1 MIAMVLLGASI
12 GIALCALIWQLV
24 PRRTSPLVGLGRY
37 DAHLRAAH
45 QPRPSASTTD
55 PGGDSWRTRLGA
67 RVVTEL
73 ARHGIAYRSLQ
84 QDLAVTGTRFDVLM
98 GRKVLAAVGG
108 FLLCL
113 LLLGWSQ
120 YAAPAGVSL
129 QLPTGA
135 PLLLAALVAAVLFLA
150 PDVDVRKL
158 GRRRRE
164 EFTDDLAVFLELV
177 SLEMAGYAAAETALP
192 QAARR
197 GGTWSMLLIRET
209 LVHARLAG
217 DDPWLALAVLGE
229 RIGVP
234 DLRELG
240 SLIKNVAD
248 DGAQVRRTLSARAAS
263 LRRQRLAAEE
273 GHAATRNQSMRLAQ
287 LLIAVGFMIFVGY
300 PAFAVI
306 RL

>member
-1 MIAMVLLGASI
+1 MTAMLLLGA
-12 GIALCALIWQLV
+12 ALGALLFALIWLLV

-45 QPRPSASTTD
+45 QPRVSTAPLD
-55 PGGDSWRTRLGA
+55 PGAGSWRTQLGA
-67 RVVTEL
+67 RVVAEL
-73 ARHGIAYRSLQ
+73 ARHGITYRSLQ
-84 QDLAVTGTRFDVLM
+84 HDLAVTGTRFDVLM
-98 GRKVLAAVGG
+98 GRKVLAAVSG
-108 FLLCL
+108 FLLSL
-113 LLLGWSQ
+113 LLVGWWQ
-120 YAAPAGVSL
+120 YAAPPAASL
-129 QLPTGA
+129 QLPAGA
-135 PLLLAALVAAVLFLA
+135 PLLLAAIVAVILFVA

-158 GRRRRE
+158 ARRRRE

-217 DDPWLALAVLGE
+217 DDPWLALAALGE

-234 DLRELG
+234 ELRELG
-240 SLIKNVAD
+240 SLIKNVSD

-263 LRRQRLAAEE
+263 LRRKRLAAEE

-287 LLIAVGFMIFVGY
+287 LLIAVGFMVFVGY